1 MGKWWKCRTCHA
13 FNVKGKMECGWC
25 SANFMQQPVS
35 TPQNPV
41 HSQDCIPPKG
51 SGKKSWQSGS
61 YGSYWN
67 QWPVQSGQ
75 SLSSS
80 QSNQAVGKGRGT
92 TRSPSVGS
100 QQTSIV
106 SVSKLNQSQSPAS
119 SGNFWQ
125 RRKLNNQMGSSVDQV
140 ESVNGDAK
148 DVDIDAASLMEKM
161 DTLQAMINS
170 LKNRTDPSSLEMRQ
184 GLEKELQN
192 LRIQKT
198 SLKSL
203 SDQALVLE
211 SLIQRRQN
219 SLEEA
224 ERVLMEQTLS
234 RDQVK
239 QELEDAKVQLQS
251 VLEQKAVEDAA
262 RFPNGQKQVATGDV
276 FQSAQEMASMLPSDK
291 ASVFVE
297 CLGLLAQFMKQ
308 NSQSNAD
315 KDKGQMDVEENG
327 GSSAPSTDFPQVP
340 TMPFAAAPTTPGGA
354 VSDPYGG
361 GRAGSPPRKGR
372 ARSLEASPTQ
382 ARSRS
387 FSGRGKRLMGKQS
400 IPGEQD
406 HHFSRREEAPLD
418 FKG

>member
-1 MGKWWKCRTCHA
+1 
-13 FNVKGKMECGWC
+13 
-25 SANFMQQPVS
+25 
-35 TPQNPV
+35 
-41 HSQDCIPPKG
+41 
-51 SGKKSWQSGS
+51 
-61 YGSYWN
+61 
-67 QWPVQSGQ
+67 
-75 SLSSS
+75 
-80 QSNQAVGKGRGT
+80 
-92 TRSPSVGS
+92 VGS
-100 QQTSIV
+100 QQTSNV
-106 SVSKLNQSQSPAS
+106 SASKLNQSQSPAS

-224 ERVLMEQTLS
+224 ERVLMEQTS
-234 RDQVK
+234 ARNQVK

-262 RFPNGQKQVATGDV
+262 RFPNGQKQMATGDV

-297 CLGLLAQFMKQ
+297 CLGLLAQLMKQ

-327 GSSAPSTDFPQVP
+327 GSSVSSADFPQVP

-354 VSDPYGG
+354 VADPYG

-382 ARSRS
+382 ARSRV